1 MKRICFCEGIDA
13 RLRKVKFCTYSR
25 ISFDDGILHRKS
37 MLTIADALAILIA
50 TE

>member
-13 RLRKVKFCTYSR
+13 RLRKVKLCTYSR

-37 MLTIADALAILIA
+37 MLAIADALAILIA